1 MASILRAVAS
11 SSSSNID
18 STNPANDISKRL
30 AKWAL
35 VIGVP
40 TAVCVAAY
48 LVYRQQQDL
57 AKKSAA
63 RRSPLP
69 TSLTS
74 ITGTTIQPTST
85 KSAGDTLSSSN
96 NQTKVT
102 IQLALIELRII
113 KGRSLESF
121 NSSNRIEK

>member
-11 SSSSNID
+11 SSSSNTG
-18 STNPANDISKRL
+18 SNNPVNDIGNRF

-48 LVYRQQQDL
+48 VVYRQQQDL
-57 AKKSAA
+57 AKKSAT

-69 TSLTS
+69 TPLSS
-74 ITGTTIQPTST
+74 ITSATITPSVT
-85 KSAGDTLSSSN
+85 KAAGEIHRT
-96 NQTKVT
+96 
-102 IQLALIELRII
+102 IEL
-113 KGRSLESF
+113 KYE
-121 NSSNRIEK
+121 

>member
-11 SSSSNID
+11 SSSSSVD
-18 STNPANDISKRL
+18 STNPMNDISKRL

-48 LVYRQQQDL
+48 LVYRQQQEQ

-69 TSLTS
+69 TPLTS
-74 ITGTTIQPTST
+74 ITTTTVTSSST
-85 KSAGDTLSSSN
+85 KAGGDASSTSEN
-96 NQTKVT
+96 RTKVN
-102 IQLALIELRII
+102 IRFIY
-113 KGRSLESF
+113 
-121 NSSNRIEK
+121 

>member
-11 SSSSNID
+11 SSSSTD
-18 STNPANDISKRL
+18 STSPVNEIGKRL

-57 AKKSAA
+57 AKKSAT
-63 RRSPLP
+63 RRSSLSAP
-69 TSLTS
+69 LTS
-74 ITGTTIQPTST
+74 ITSATIASSVTKAGGDATLTSENRV
-85 KSAGDTLSSSN
+85 KARN
-96 NQTKVT
+96 RFVF
-102 IQLALIELRII
+102 I
-113 KGRSLESF
+113 KL
-121 NSSNRIEK
+121 K

>member
-11 SSSSNID
+11 SSSSSID
-18 STNPANDISKRL
+18 SANPANDISKRL

-57 AKKSAA
+57 AKKSAT

-69 TSLTS
+69 TPLTS
-74 ITGTTIQPTST
+74 ITGTTIQPTPT
-85 KSAGDTLSSSN
+85 KAAGDTLSSSN
-96 NQTKVT
+96 NRTKVT
-102 IQLALIELRII
+102 TQLTMIELGII
-113 KGRSLESF
+113 KDRSLESF
-121 NSSNRIEK
+121 NSSNRIKK